1 MRKIIPAIFFVMSL
15 VVVIVSDYLKPN
27 KYLGTESPINIAKVI
42 PAQFGDWSSTDN
54 SSSIVQNPELSQ
66 LVNSIYSQVI
76 NRVYVNNKT
85 GTRIMLSVA
94 YTENQSDDSKQQ
106 SHKPDICYP
115 AQGFTLTNREN
126 ISIDFGDHHLS
137 AKQMVAT
144 LNERI
149 EPMIYWTMH
158 GKYSANNIFESKKAQ
173 LLYSKEGIIPDGLIF
188 RVSYISDNI
197 KTDFSELTLFINE
210 MKKYSATQQERIFG
224 V

>member
-66 LVNSIYSQVI
+66 LVDSIYSQVI

-85 GTRIMLSVA
+85 GTSIMLSVA

-173 LLYSKEGIIPDGLIF
+173 LLYSKEGFIPDGVIF
-188 RVSYISDNI
+188 RVSYVLNNRNVEYSDLLSFIHELNKQNI
-197 KTDFSELTLFINE
+197 PMKERLFG
-210 MKKYSATQQERIFG
+210 M
-224 V
+224 